1 MTIYYSNNSNT
12 MSIIPIDFSNINH
25 KKIIMKLC
33 KRNKFYEDDIYTEI
47 YREIPPKIMKQLMML
62 GNDANTKMNGFLRE
76 TYENVVSY
84 GYFMI
89 DKQESRNAVVGFSI
103 YNIENTRIRSELMFV
118 MVDKD
123 YQNRGFGTS
132 LIKHYLNMIDNE
144 KLFSRVKC
152 DKTDDLIIKWYEK
165 NGYKNYLNITLDG
178 GRTGLMALFY
188 NLPENYLSLNRDLI

>member
-1 MTIYYSNNSNT
+1 
-12 MSIIPIDFSNINH
+12 MSIIPINFNNMNH
-25 KKIIMKLC
+25 KQIVMKLC

-47 YREIPPKIMKQLMML
+47 YRETPPKIQNLMMML
-62 GNDANTKMNGFLRE
+62 GIEAEMKMNKLLYE

-103 YNIENTRIRSELMFV
+103 YNIENTRTRSELMFI

-132 LIKHYLNMIDNE
+132 LLKHYLNIIDNE

-152 DKTDDLIIKWYEK
+152 DKTDDLIQKWYKK
-165 NGYKNYLNITLDG
+165 NGYKNYLNVTLDG
-178 GRTGLMALFY
+178 GKTELMALFY
-188 NLPENYLSLNRDLI
+188 NLPENYSSINRELL